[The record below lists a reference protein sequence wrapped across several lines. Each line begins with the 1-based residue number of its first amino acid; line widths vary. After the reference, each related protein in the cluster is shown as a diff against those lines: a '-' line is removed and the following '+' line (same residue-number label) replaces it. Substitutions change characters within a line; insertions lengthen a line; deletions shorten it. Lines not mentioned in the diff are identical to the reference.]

1 MDITFLYV
9 AGVGKPPVNCKKLLN
24 HVLCSLANKYIFSYI
39 FSQSLQLH
47 RVAIKTTHTIPHIL
61 YVLFFLILVSVIKL
75 LS

>member
-9 AGVGKPPVNCKKLLN
+9 AGVGNPPVNCKKLLN
-24 HVLCSLANKYIFSYI
+24 HVLCSFANKYIS
-39 FSQSLQLH
+39 SQSLQLH